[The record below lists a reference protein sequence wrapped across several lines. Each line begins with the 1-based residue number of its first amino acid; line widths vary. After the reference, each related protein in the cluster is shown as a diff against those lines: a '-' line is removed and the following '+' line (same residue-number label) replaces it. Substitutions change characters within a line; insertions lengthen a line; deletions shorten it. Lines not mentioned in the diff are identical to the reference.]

1 MALIF
6 ASASCSED
14 FLEKTP
20 ETSISPKDF
29 FKTASDLEAYTNGF
43 YDDGALLDKAPYTAW
58 DGSAAMAD
66 FDSDNTSYWRDH
78 NYLIYLG
85 TVSPQNSPG
94 KYSSNWGGWGSLRRV
109 NVMLSSVGNM
119 GNIIPAD
126 RDHFLG
132 IARYFRAKFYI
143 AKIREYSD
151 VIWYSKVLES
161 NDPDLYK
168 TQDPRAAVVDSV
180 MLDLEFAAA
189 SVKEAQ
195 GNRTRVNRFVALA
208 ELSRFA
214 LYEGTYRKYHPELNL
229 ASTANRFLER
239 AASAADEIIRS
250 GRFGLA
256 TGGTGEVEPNTGI
269 IGCRAFRELFSS
281 LSLNDNPEI
290 LMWIDYSKTIDRP
303 RNRMGNLMLPATHH
317 AYSLSRALME
327 NFLTSDGYPFST
339 VPNYA
344 RLSFFDVF
352 ANRDPR
358 LAETFAY
365 PGAHMVNP
373 DKPCPMM
380 PHSGGYDQIKY
391 FPESYDEQSSDNNGG
406 WTGIPLYRYAEVL
419 LNYAEAK
426 AELGKLTADDI
437 ARSIN
442 PLRARVGMPD
452 FNAARETD
460 ADLRAQYPTVSDN
473 SILAV
478 RRERR
483 SELAG
488 EGLRKWDIFRWGAG
502 KLHVSQKALQG
513 IYIPQLPYVY
523 DSNADGEDDA
533 GLVAKRADI
542 DALPADVKAKADNWD
557 SLEGLELY
565 LDDGSSTPDPNRTR
579 TSGHIRKSGDND
591 RKFIEPKYY
600 YRPIPVGQVVL
611 NPQLKQPFG
620 W

>member
-1 MALIF
+1 
-6 ASASCSED
+6 
-14 FLEKTP
+14 
-20 ETSISPKDF
+20 
-29 FKTASDLEAYTNGF
+29 
-43 YDDGALLDKAPYTAW
+43 
-58 DGSAAMAD
+58 
-66 FDSDNTSYWRDH
+66 
-78 NYLIYLG
+78 
-85 TVSPQNSPG
+85 
-94 KYSSNWGGWGSLRRV
+94 
-109 NVMLSSVGNM
+109 MLSNLGNT

-126 RDHFLG
+126 RNHFVG

-151 VIWYSKVLES
+151 VLWYNKVLES

-180 MLDLEFAAA
+180 MLDLEYAAA
-189 SVKEAQ
+189 NVKEAL
-195 GNRTRVNRFVALA
+195 GTRTRVNRFAVLA

-229 ASTANRFLER
+229 ASTANRFLEC

-250 GRFGLA
+250 GRFSLA
-256 TGGTGEVEPNTGI
+256 SGGVGEVEPSTGI
-269 IGCRAFRELFSS
+269 MGCKAFRDLFSS
-281 LSLNDNPEI
+281 LNLEGNPEI
-290 LMWIDYSKTIDRP
+290 LMWIDYDKDIDV

-327 NFLTSDGYPFST
+327 SFLRSDGTPFST
-339 VPNYA
+339 VPNYDKM
-344 RLSFFDVF
+344 SFFDVF

-365 PGAHMVNP
+365 PGAHMINP
-373 DKPCPMM
+373 DRTCPMM

-406 WTGIPLYRYAEVL
+406 WTSIPFYRYAEVL

-426 AELGKLTADDI
+426 AELGALTSDDL

-442 PLRARVGMPD
+442 MLRTRVGMPA
-452 FNAARETD
+452 FNAAREVD
-460 ADLRAQYPTVSDN
+460 ADLRAQYPGVTDN
-473 SILAV
+473 NILAL

-483 SELAG
+483 VELAG
-488 EGLRKWDIFRWGAG
+488 EGFRKWDIYRWGAG
-502 KLHVSQKALQG
+502 ALHVSQKALQG

-523 DSNADGEDDA
+523 DSDTRGTIA

-542 DALPADVKAKADNWD
+542 DALPAAIKAQTSNWD

-565 LDDGSSTPDPNRTR
+565 LDDGSGTPDPNRTR
-579 TSGHIRKSGDND
+579 TSGHIRKSGDEA
-591 RKFIEPKYY
+591 RQFVTPKYY
-600 YRPIPVGQVVL
+600 YRPIPIGQVVL

-620 W
+620 WE